1 METMWVYVCQ
11 TDWVT
16 PKGELGGGQAL
27 KEGSCLVSCLSL
39 CFTNPQTYTH
49 THNPTFT
56 HSHTECA
63 FVFDFDPSLLSTSK
77 KSTVSRSN
85 AVYS

>member
-1 METMWVYVCQ
+1 MYVCQ

-39 CFTNPQTYTH
+39 CFT
-49 THNPTFT
+49 NPTFT